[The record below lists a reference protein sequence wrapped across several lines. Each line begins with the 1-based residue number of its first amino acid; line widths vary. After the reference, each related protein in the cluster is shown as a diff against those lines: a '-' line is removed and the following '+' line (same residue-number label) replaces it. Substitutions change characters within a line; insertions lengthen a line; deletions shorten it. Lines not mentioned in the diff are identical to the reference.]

1 MGGVYLKISIIWSII
16 FVLLHAPLALGTGR
30 EVLIRPI
37 QLPADDRDLSI
48 GNGIPNRG
56 YLDSSHSTIGDWHH
70 DPHLGSRELLQT
82 VYALRL
88 IKTEELLR
96 ARKGYLELLA
106 PGDEYAPHAPVP
118 REVKNIFLNGDRKIL
133 QIEHLVRQL
142 EEEGT
147 VRPAPERIDNRK
159 KVLTTLNVKAISL
172 SQMDRLIRFLSREI
186 FEDNPSYDRML
197 EELAT
202 KHKTII
208 SNPDWIVYKNY
219 TKASKILKQR
229 LRKKFNIS
237 ELLENILAQRT
248 ALLNQYPLLG
258 AKITDDENCELYQC
272 LYRKLS
278 TALHLPD
285 LRVKMSSAHIDFA
298 TAEGI
303 DLDATYQKQG
313 ERNLELLSQKKDVAY
328 YFTAPIFDRG
338 IRVALH
344 GNFEFLKQL
353 NSQRYFWDHRESYF
367 LLALNEKNWQQLGN
381 GRTFFW
387 IHPEVFAKGEAELM
401 ALVKEQG
408 DQQKLIARYLQYI
421 SWGLIGAGAIVW
433 PIGWAGVGV
442 TVITRTVSLTF
453 LALSGVSDGL
463 KAYLDHINHERY
475 GVLAQQ
481 LYVAD
486 IKQGYYGVQ
495 KDYRLIAEQDYQEVA
510 YAAGN
515 FLLLSAGPL
524 FKASQYL
531 FRPIIKAGEK
541 TLALS
546 RERIVFLRGKISALK
561 HSALAKFAY
570 YRQLIRRSEQVLN
583 TRRQAQHNLSHLVSQ
598 NAKKSGM
605 SVKAIK
611 ALITKNPLISK
622 AWDKLKLLSQSDF
635 VRREL
640 TVELLAAVM
649 SEILVR
655 QDKFIEE
662 FPFALL
668 NIVFALGVTFNI
680 AKQTHYNALPK
691 DALAKTAKSKI
702 KPPIWPDP
710 GKPLVFKT
718 FFRNWFKNSI
728 QLSVP
733 VMWVAGLLNGGLLLY
748 QSLIKGEEITQ
759 EDMTKAMETFFW
771 MTILISGTSPPR
783 SQWVGKRIN
792 PAIDR
797 FYYRYPRRHSKRDIE
812 KGIINAPK
820 WSQDMK
826 IPVSMANN
834 MIGVCSMSYILRIR
848 GVQSNDI
855 TYGPPWPLREEMAYI
870 YHESNRENANY
881 LFPVIL
887 TATTP
892 NPGS

>member
-1 MGGVYLKISIIWSII
+1 MKIFLNWINI
-16 FVLLHAPLALGTGR
+16 FVLLHSPLALGKGSSGLFTQP
-30 EVLIRPI
+30 V
-37 QLPADDRDLSI
+37 QLPARDQGLSI
-48 GNGIPNRG
+48 GHGVPNRG
-56 YLDSSHSTIGDWHH
+56 YLDSSHSSVGPWYH

-118 REVKNIFLNGDRKIL
+118 QEVKNIFLNGDRKIL

-159 KVLTTLNVKAISL
+159 KVLTTLNLKAISL
-172 SQMDRLIRFLSREI
+172 SQMDRLIRFLSQEI

-197 EELAT
+197 EELAI
-202 KHKTII
+202 KHKAII
-208 SNPDWIVYKNY
+208 ASNPDWGVHKNY
-219 TKASKILKQR
+219 TKANKILRQR
-229 LRKKFNIS
+229 LWEKFNIS

-258 AKITDDENCELYQC
+258 AKITDDDYDCELYQC
-272 LYRKLS
+272 LYQQLS
-278 TALHLPD
+278 KALHLPD

-298 TAEGI
+298 TAEEI

-313 ERNLELLSQKKDVAY
+313 ERNLELLSQKKDVAD

-353 NSQRYFWDHRESYF
+353 NSQSYFWDHRKPYF

-408 DQQKLIARYLQYI
+408 DQQELTAQYLQYI
-421 SWGLIGAGAIVW
+421 SWGLMGAGVLTAAWLTGGWGAPFVIGIV
-433 PIGWAGVGV
+433 
-442 TVITRTVSLTF
+442 RTVSITSF
-453 LALSGVSDGL
+453 LLSGVSDGL
-463 KAYLDHINHERY
+463 KAYLNHINHKRY
-475 GVLAQQ
+475 GELAQQ

-495 KDYRLIAEQDYQEVA
+495 KDHRLIAEQDYREMA
-510 YAAGN
+510 YAAGTIVL
-515 FLLLSAGPL
+515 FGTGPL

-541 TLALS
+541 TLALPQQ
-546 RERIVFLRGKISALK
+546 RIVFLRGKISALK
-561 HSALAKFAY
+561 RSVLAKFAY

-583 TRRQAQHNLSHLVSQ
+583 FNTEQVQVQQKLSHLISQ
-598 NAKKSGM
+598 NAHKLGTSA
-605 SVKAIK
+605 KAIK
-611 ALITKNPLISK
+611 TLVTKNSLISK
-622 AWDKLKLLSQSDF
+622 ALDKIKLIAQDDF
-635 VRREL
+635 VRREFI
-640 TVELLAAVM
+640 VGFVAAIISEVM
-649 SEILVR
+649 VR
-655 QDKFIEE
+655 QDKFLEE
-662 FPFALL
+662 FPFVLF
-668 NIVFALGVTFNI
+668 NIAFALGVTFNI
-680 AKQTHYNALPK
+680 ARQTHNALPK
-691 DALAKTAKSKI
+691 DALAKIVGSRP
-702 KPPIWPDP
+702 PPIWPGP
-710 GKPLVFKT
+710 GQPLVYKT
-718 FFRNWFKNSI
+718 FFRNWFKNST

-733 VMWVAGLLNGGLLLY
+733 VMWIAGLFNGGLLLH
-748 QSLIKGEEITQ
+748 QSLIKGKEITQ
-759 EDMTKAMETFFW
+759 EDMTKAMETFLG
-771 MTILISGTSPPR
+771 MMLLVSACSPVR
-783 SQWVGKRIN
+783 SQLIGKKIN

-797 FYYRYPRRHSKRDIE
+797 FYQQRYPNISP
-812 KGIINAPK
+812 NQLAQL
-820 WSQDMK
+820 SQGMK
-826 IPVSMANN
+826 IPVS
-834 MIGVCSMSYILRIR
+834 IGNHMLGRISMSYILRRR
-848 GVQSNDI
+848 GVQSSEEIYRLPGWPFEDDI
-855 TYGPPWPLREEMAYI
+855 TYV
-870 YHESNRENANY
+870 YHESNQKNANY

-887 TATTP
+887 DSA
-892 NPGS
+892 NPG

>member
-1 MGGVYLKISIIWSII
+1 MKILPTWIVI
-16 FVLLHAPLALGTGR
+16 FVLLHSHLALGMG
-30 EVLIRPI
+30 EESIIRPI
-37 QLPADDRDLSI
+37 QLAASDQDLAI

-56 YLDSSHSTIGDWHH
+56 YLDSFHSTIGGWHH

-88 IKTEELLR
+88 TKTEELLR
-96 ARKGYLELLA
+96 ARKGYLELLS
-106 PGDEYAPHAPVP
+106 PGDEYAPYTPVP

-147 VRPAPERIDNRK
+147 VRPASERIDNRK

-186 FEDNPSYDRML
+186 FEDNPSYGRML
-197 EELAT
+197 EELAI

-219 TKASKILKQR
+219 TKASKILRQR

-303 DLDATYQKQG
+303 DLDATYQKQA

-353 NSQRYFWDHRESYF
+353 NSQSYFWDHREPYF

-442 TVITRTVSLTF
+442 MVTTRTVSLTF
-453 LALSGVSDGL
+453 LILSGASDGL

-475 GVLAQQ
+475 GELAQQ

-495 KDYRLIAEQDYQEVA
+495 KDYRLIAEQDYREVA
-510 YAAGN
+510 YAVGN
-515 FLLLSAGPL
+515 FVLLATGPL

-570 YRQLIRRSEQVLN
+570 YRQLIHRSEQTLHTGKVP
-583 TRRQAQHNLSHLVSQ
+583 HNLEHLLAQ

-611 ALITKNPLISK
+611 ALVTNHPLLSK
-622 AWDKLKLLSQSDF
+622 AWDKIKLIPQSDF

-640 TVELLAAVM
+640 MVKLVAVVA
-649 SEILVR
+649 SEVLVR

-662 FPFALL
+662 FPHVLFNAL
-668 NIVFALGVTFNI
+668 FALGGKLILT
-680 AKQTHYNALPK
+680 AQTHH
-691 DALAKTAKSKI
+691 AKI
-702 KPPIWPDP
+702 PIWPDP
-710 GKPLVFKT
+710 GKPFIFKT
-718 FFRNWFKNSI
+718 FFRNSVKNI
-728 QLSVP
+728 KQLAIP
-733 VMWVAGLLNGGLLLY
+733 IMWVAGLLNGGVLLH

-759 EDMTKAMETFFW
+759 EDVMKRMETFFW
-771 MTILISGTSPPR
+771 IMLYSLQSPMR
-783 SQWVGKRIN
+783 SQLTKKKIN

-797 FYYRYPRRHSKRDIE
+797 LYRHYPRRHSQLDIK
-812 KGIINAPK
+812 KGTANASK
-820 WSQDMK
+820 WSEDIK
-826 IPVSMANN
+826 ISVAIADN
-834 MIGVCSMSYILRIR
+834 MIGMISMSYLLRTR
-848 GVQSNDI
+848 GIQSNE
-855 TYGPPWPLREEMAYI
+855 TVYQFPPWPLGEEMVYI
-870 YHESNRENANY
+870 YNESNQKNAHY

-887 TATTP
+887 GSGSGSGSGADSGSVTP
-892 NPGS
+892 VKKNKS